1 MWRGRARGVMVARS
15 FPPPRTHVMTEPD
28 ATPDATPDAAPA
40 DTPAEIA
47 GPAPILDEASLRAL
61 YGAPSARA
69 VAKQIDRL
77 DRHCIAF
84 LAQSPMLFMASG
96 DGARLDVS
104 PKGDAPGFVQAQG
117 ETHLLIP
124 DWPGNRRIDGLRN
137 ILADPQVALIFVI
150 PGAQDTL
157 RINGRAEIHDD
168 AGLRAC
174 FETRGKLPITVL
186 RVAVEEV
193 FMHCPKAFMRAS
205 LWSPETWPAPADRPS
220 MAAILKDHA
229 RLDVAPD
236 PEQFERDNRATL
248 Y

>member
-1 MWRGRARGVMVARS
+1 
-15 FPPPRTHVMTEPD
+15 MTDP
-28 ATPDATPDAAPA
+28 AAHSSAAAAAAAAAPA
-40 DTPAEIA
+40 IAAPAALGRIT
-47 GPAPILDEASLRAL
+47 DEASLRAL

-69 VAKQIDRL
+69 AAKQIDRL
-77 DRHCIAF
+77 DHHCVAF
-84 LAQSPMLFMASG
+84 LARAPMLFMATG

-117 ETHLLIP
+117 ESHLLIP

-137 ILADPQVALIFVI
+137 IIANPQVALIFVI

-157 RINGRAEIHDD
+157 RINGRAEIHAD
-168 AGLRAC
+168 ADLRAR

-193 FMHCPKAFMRAS
+193 FMHCPKAFMRAA

-229 RLDVAPD
+229 KLDVAPD
-236 PEQFERDNRATL
+236 PAEFERDNLASL